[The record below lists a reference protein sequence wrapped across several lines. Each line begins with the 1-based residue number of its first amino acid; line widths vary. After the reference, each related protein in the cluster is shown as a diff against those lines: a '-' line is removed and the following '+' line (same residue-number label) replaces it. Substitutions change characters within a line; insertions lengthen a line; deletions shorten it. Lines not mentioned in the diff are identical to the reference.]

1 MFAVISVS
9 SNRESKELLEA
20 FPLSLKRDKDVSEY
34 KEKQFSPRKKKKSI
48 SLDSSGTRAYPVPAS
63 SALLH

>member
-9 SNRESKELLEA
+9 NNRESKELLEA
-20 FPLSLKRDKDVSEY
+20 FPLTHKRDKDVSEY
-34 KEKQFSPRKKKKSI
+34 KEKQFSPRKKKSI

>member
-9 SNRESKELLEA
+9 NNRESKELLEA

-34 KEKQFSPRKKKKSI
+34 KEKQFSPRKKKKYQS
-48 SLDSSGTRAYPVPAS
+48 
-63 SALLH
+63 